1 MLTQRNGIPPG
12 CKPAHLKDHPDLRD
26 VDISTEGCCCLSSPP
41 SSGDCPWA
49 RLAGVDGCLSEPYC
63 LWFQL
68 LAKAYWGEVELGLTS
83 PNRSV
88 SWARLREVSRKS
100 CDRSRAKQK
109 DGRDQSETSAAASPG
124 TEEEPF
130 SWPGP
135 KMLRLRRTS
144 QGFGFTLRHFIVYPP
159 ESAIHN
165 SLKDEENG
173 SRGRQRNRLEPM
185 DTIFVKQVKEGGP
198 AHGAGLCT
206 GDRIVKVNGESIIG
220 KTYSQV
226 IALIQNS
233 DASLELCVMP
243 KDEDILQLAYSQDA
257 YLKGNE
263 AYSGNAQNI
272 PEPPPICY
280 PRIEVKTAGMAQSSE
295 PAAVSEP
302 PRGTAQGLGRRGG
315 TTEKSYRV
323 EIPVPPSPPPQQQT
337 SKSQTVVCV
346 CSENDRTAAVPS
358 DLVDRGSRVA
368 RAGPSHRTEENR
380 FGASPDSGSDRPR
393 PLISSIPGG
402 AQLQYPLSRPTDTT
416 VYSPASASRP
426 AIYPDTLT
434 PPGRASPDTF
444 STAISPRTNHYSPS
458 PTAPSTS
465 PHQNIDWK
473 NYTTY
478 KDYIDAKKLHTYGCR
493 TIQERLDS
501 LRAAANS
508 TSAYAQQ
515 CTTPLPCTSQRG
527 VLGSQVRRRSASND
541 RGVDVSGQGT
551 TVTTPLRSSSQE
563 RLGGGIERR
572 VPARNWPRSASQDAL
587 HFSTPV
593 GVIKPRARSCDYLG
607 QQPSEP
613 GGGVSRDIAGLER
626 QGAGLRALPLL
637 NRGVSGWDDERQ
649 GLSNSPLAPLVC
661 TKGTTDSVLTPKS
674 DGLIMRPSR
683 LPVKNAISDLS
694 SALPPTK
701 AMGPLK
707 DQRPNIMGNHLGY
720 PSPLHLQLRSRAD
733 SLKMES
739 RSEAGLAARSS
750 SCSGP
755 SSKLHMQRLQSS
767 TTTNGAAT
775 QKPNVKETSSSMS
788 ALVRTNGSHAEGI
801 EGPDA
806 KVVVLGNDKN
816 SGPAHVRPP
825 SYVLSV
831 NDNQRGVTRKSP
843 PLVKAGSADAAMS
856 WMANDHCREVHLR
869 RLGDTWQKLG
879 SSNLDDSLDSIPFID
894 EPSSPSID
902 LDSTHIPA
910 SAVISGAP
918 IITTI
923 PASPNSPS
931 ARSFD
936 ARWSQHDQDS
946 LRVTIIE
953 SDTGSK
959 TERPK
964 SYDEGLDN
972 EECRGRSLIPGLKSL
987 RKAVDRSS
995 EDSGSRRDSSSDVF
1009 CDATKEGLLHFKQL
1023 HTDKGKRVGG
1033 GIRPWKQM
1041 YVVLRGHYL
1050 CLYKDKKEGQ
1060 AHAAAKQIDEPLSIN
1075 KSCLIDISYSD
1086 TKRKNV
1092 LRLTTSDCAYPVSGW
1107 RTEEDMLA
1115 WIRVIQENSNLDE
1128 ENAIFTSHDLISRK
1142 IKEYNTLMSPT
1153 GSKNEPS
1160 PRPSRQ
1166 SLSIRQTLLGGKG
1179 ETKATSPHSPKAE
1192 QERKNMHKDDTSPP
1206 KDKGT
1211 WRKGIPGL
1219 MRKTFEKK
1227 PSPGVTFGVR
1237 LDDCPPAQTNKFVP
1251 LIVEVCCKLV
1261 EERGLEYTGIYRV
1274 PGNNAAISNMQEELN
1289 NKGMNDIDI
1298 QDDKWRDLNVISSLL
1313 KSFFRKLPEP
1323 LFTNERYTDFIEA
1336 NRIEDPVERL
1346 KVLKRLLHE
1355 LPDHHY
1361 ETLKFLSA
1369 HLKTV
1374 AENSEKNKMEPRNL
1388 AIVFGP
1394 TLVRTTEDNMTHMVT
1409 HMPDQYK
1416 IVETLIQ
1423 NYDWF
1428 FTENGNGDPVTVS
1441 QEESAVESQP
1451 VPNIDH
1457 LLTNIGRT
1465 GTSQGE
1471 VSDSPTSDS
1480 AKSKASW
1487 GSGRDHCSREL
1498 LVSSIF
1504 AAASRKRKKSKEKPQ
1519 PSSSDDDQDA
1529 AFPKKEIPGQKV
1541 NHQTEMQSETRPGP
1555 SAKPQIRAE
1564 ERKENGKT
1572 MEMTVKGKRN
1582 SLFLKEKIPSR
1593 HPSPSPSPSPI
1604 ISRSP
1609 NVSYHIAP
1617 QGKPSLSDPP
1627 SQLDENTSDLGT
1639 MSSGASVPRS
1649 RPKKWIAGASPD
1661 LTLAAYAGLGA
1672 EAGASAGAEVSSIT
1686 SDYSTTSSITFL
1698 TGAESSTLSPELQG
1712 GEEADD
1718 ERSELISEGRPM
1730 ETDSES
1736 DFPVFA
1742 PGGGNSQ
1749 STPCPKQNWE
1759 KTEARASGAAEGG
1772 TMAKLEGRRL
1782 FPTQRMIECD
1792 TLSRKWS
1799 LRQKTDSDSSVEKA
1813 AGSGERGEGRVE
1825 SSTRLS
1831 RVLEVMKKGRSMSS
1845 LSSSSRSES
1854 DRSEPAWHLK
1864 ITERLKSRL
1873 RTSADDMFTQ
1883 KNHTP
1888 DNRGKKKNIRRRHTM
1903 GGQRDFAELA
1913 VINDWREQG
1922 GMDQAAELSAVDRLK
1937 PRCSSQDLSIRDWL
1951 TRERCRGFEPSV
1963 EVAPKAMPE
1972 DDHQEVQDV
1981 VLNRPSEPSQASS
1994 SPAAQPPTGEHVNG
2008 GEPQSKN
2015 KPSLGDDAHPH
2026 KLSGAQV
2033 VRSRFYQYL

>member
-1 MLTQRNGIPPG
+1 M
-12 CKPAHLKDHPDLRD
+12 AHLKVL
-26 VDISTEGCCCLSSPP
+26 
-41 SSGDCPWA
+41 DCMINNNWG
-49 RLAGVDGCLSEPYC
+49 LICNLYC
-63 LWFQL
+63 AWNNQ
-68 LAKAYWGEVELGLTS
+68 
-83 PNRSV
+83 
-88 SWARLREVSRKS
+88 
-100 CDRSRAKQK
+100 AKQK
-109 DGRDQSETSAAASPG
+109 DGRDQSEASAAASPG
-124 TEEEPF
+124 GEEEPF

-135 KMLRLRRTS
+135 KTLHLRRTS

-159 ESAIHN
+159 ESAVHN

-206 GDRIVKVNGESIIG
+206 GTHTKNKHTHSPRGDQFGS
-220 KTYSQV
+220 
-226 IALIQNS
+226 S
-233 DASLELCVMP
+233 DELSDKMSYNL
-243 KDEDILQLAYSQDA
+243 LQAYSQDA

-280 PRIEVKTAGMAQSSE
+280 PRIEVKAAGMAQSSE
-295 PAAVSEP
+295 PVAVSET
-302 PRGTAQGLGRRGG
+302 PRGPAQGPGRRGG
-315 TTEKSYRV
+315 TAEKSYRV
-323 EIPVPPSPPPQQQT
+323 EIPVPPPPQQT
-337 SKSQTVVCV
+337 SKPQSVVCV
-346 CSENDRTAAVPS
+346 CNDNVRTIAMTP
-358 DLVDRGSRVA
+358 DPVDRGSRVA

-380 FGASPDSGSDRPR
+380 YGPIADSSPARPR
-393 PLISSIPGG
+393 PLIPSVPGG
-402 AQLQYPLSRPTDTT
+402 AQLQYPSSRPVEAP
-416 VYSPASASRP
+416 VYSPSSSSRP
-426 AIYPDTLT
+426 GAIYPDQLSPSVRAPLT
-434 PPGRASPDTF
+434 AASPDTF
-444 STAISPRTNHYSPS
+444 STAVSPSANHYSPS
-458 PTAPSTS
+458 PTAPTTS
-465 PHQNIDWK
+465 PHQNIDWR

-478 KDYIDAKKLHTYGCR
+478 KDYIDAKRLHTYGCR

-508 TSAYAQQ
+508 SSAYAQQ
-515 CTTPLPCTSQRG
+515 HTAPPPNSSQKG
-527 VLGSQVRRRSASND
+527 MLGSQVRQRSTSND
-541 RGVDVSGQGT
+541 RGMDASNQGT
-551 TVTTPLRSSSQE
+551 AVTTPLRSVSQE
-563 RLGGGIERR
+563 RLGGGTDRKT
-572 VPARNWPRSASQDAL
+572 PTRNWPRSASQDAL
-587 HFSTPV
+587 PFSTSS
-593 GVIKPRARSCDYLG
+593 GVTKPRARSCDYLI
-607 QQPSEP
+607 QRPAESS
-613 GGGVSRDIAGLER
+613 GVDRVEFEDRLLMCRREEDRAGR
-626 QGAGLRALPLL
+626 QASGLKTLPHL
-637 NRGVSGWDDERQ
+637 NRSLAGQEDDTRGS
-649 GLSNSPLAPLVC
+649 GLSNSPLAAPVF
-661 TKGTTDSVLTPKS
+661 TKGTTDSALPPRT

-683 LPVKNAISDLS
+683 LPVKNAISDPSPALS
-694 SALPPTK
+694 SNKTT
-701 AMGPLK
+701 
-707 DQRPNIMGNHLGY
+707 DQRAATIGNHLGY
-720 PSPLHLQLRSRAD
+720 PSPLHLQLRGRAD

-739 RSEAGLAARSS
+739 RLEAGLAARSS

-755 SSKLHMQRLQSS
+755 SSKLPMQKQQQSGVVPATS
-767 TTTNGAAT
+767 GSATTNGAVT
-775 QKPNVKETSSSMS
+775 QKPKVRETSSFGSIP
-788 ALVRTNGSHAEGI
+788 ARTNGGLAEGV

-806 KVVVLGNDKN
+806 TVVVLRRDKN
-816 SGPAHVRPP
+816 SGPPHIRPP
-825 SYVLSV
+825 SYVLA
-831 NDNQRGVTRKSP
+831 
-843 PLVKAGSADAAMS
+843 AGSEDGAVCWMS
-856 WMANDHCREVHLR
+856 NDGCREMHLR
-869 RLGDTWQKLG
+869 RLGDTRLKSG
-879 SSNLDDSLDSIPFID
+879 SNNLDDSLDSIPFID

-902 LDSTHIPA
+902 QDSSHIPA
-910 SAVISGAP
+910 CAVIAGAP

-923 PASPNSPS
+923 PPSPPSPS
-931 ARSFD
+931 PLIRRQLS
-936 ARWSQHDQDS
+936 HDQGVF
-946 LRVTIIE
+946 LYFI
-953 SDTGSK
+953 
-959 TERPK
+959 
-964 SYDEGLDN
+964 
-972 EECRGRSLIPGLKSL
+972 LIQ
-987 RKAVDRSS
+987 SS

-1023 HTDKGKRVGG
+1023 STDKGKRVGG

-1041 YVVLRGHYL
+1041 YAVLRGNYL

-1060 AHAAAKQIDEPLSIN
+1060 AHANCQAVDEPLPISL
-1075 KSCLIDISYSD
+1075 KACLIDISYSD

-1092 LRLTTSDCAYPVSGW
+1092 LRLTTSDCEYLFQAED
-1107 RTEEDMLA
+1107 REDMLA

-1128 ENAIFTSHDLISRK
+1128 ENAAFTSHDLISRK
-1142 IKEYNTLMSPT
+1142 IKEYNTLMSKT
-1153 GSKNEPS
+1153 EPS
-1160 PRPSRQ
+1160 PKPSRQ

-1179 ETKATSPHSPKAE
+1179 ETKATSPHSPKPE

-1219 MRKTFEKK
+1219 MRKPFEKK

-1323 LFTNERYTDFIEA
+1323 LFTNDRYTDFIEA

-1428 FTENGNGDPVTVS
+1428 FTEDGNGDPVTMS

-1465 GTSQGE
+1465 ATSQGE

-1480 AKSKASW
+1480 AKSKGSW
-1487 GSGRDHCSREL
+1487 GSGKDREL

-1519 PSSSDDDQDA
+1519 PSSSDDDLDA
-1529 AFPKKEIPGQKV
+1529 VFARKEILGQKP
-1541 NHQTEMQSETRPGP
+1541 NHHLQAEAQSEARPSP
-1555 SAKPQIRAE
+1555 NAKPNAKQQVRVE
-1564 ERKENGKT
+1564 ERKENGRSVELTPKT
-1572 MEMTVKGKRN
+1572 KREHRN
-1582 SLFLKEKIPSR
+1582 SLFMKEKTPPR
-1593 HPSPSPSPSPI
+1593 HSSPSPSPSPN
-1604 ISRSP
+1604 IS
-1609 NVSYHIAP
+1609 YQTAP
-1617 QGKPSLSDPP
+1617 QGKSSLSDPP

-1649 RPKKWIAGASPD
+1649 RPKKWPAG
-1661 LTLAAYAGLGA
+1661 
-1672 EAGASAGAEVSSIT
+1672 VSSIT

-1698 TGAESSTLSPELQG
+1698 TGAESSALSPELQG

-1749 STPCPKQNWE
+1749 STPCPGQSQE
-1759 KTEARASGAAEGG
+1759 KTEARGGGATREGG
-1772 TMAKLEGRRL
+1772 TTPKLEARRL
-1782 FPTQRMIECD
+1782 FPSHRMIECD
-1792 TLSRKWS
+1792 TLSRRWS
-1799 LRQKTDSDSSVEKA
+1799 LRQKTDSESSVEGT
-1813 AGSGERGEGRVE
+1813 AGSGERSEGRAE

-1831 RVLEVMKKGRSMSS
+1831 RVLEVMKKGRSTSS

-1854 DRSEPAWHLK
+1854 ERPEPAWHLK
-1864 ITERLKSRL
+1864 ITERLKFRL

-1883 KNHTP
+1883 KNRAP
-1888 DNRGKKKNIRRRHTM
+1888 DARSKKKNIRRRHTM

-1913 VINDWREQG
+1913 VINDWKEQG
-1922 GMDQAAELSAVDRLK
+1922 GVDQAADLSAVDRLK
-1937 PRCSSQDLSIRDWL
+1937 PRCSSEDFSFRDWIA
-1951 TRERCRGFEPSV
+1951 RERCRGSEAGV
-1963 EVAPKAMPE
+1963 EVAPKAVPE
-1972 DDHQEVQDV
+1972 DDHAEAQDV
-1981 VLNRPSEPSQASS
+1981 APERPPASA
-1994 SPAAQPPTGEHVNG
+1994 SPGAPFQRSGEHVNG
-2008 GEPQSKN
+2008 GGLQGKN
-2015 KPSLGDDAHPH
+2015 KASLGADAHPH